1 MSSPRHSAGSL
12 VIGGTM
18 LKKIAHGVVVAFDV
32 LYKVS
37 SAIAR
42 VLLVA
47 MVLIISVNVFMRY
60 ALGSGIR
67 WGEEIALV
75 LVGWF
80 VFLAIPMGV
89 RKKLHIRLH
98 LWRRQIP
105 LLDAILERI
114 AALGV
119 IGVGLVFF
127 IYGNRLIGFAS
138 RSIMPASELSSSILY
153 VVLPLA
159 AILMLYEGVTDL
171 VGYETD
177 TEPRPDTTVAE
188 DDPHA

>member
-1 MSSPRHSAGSL
+1 
-12 VIGGTM
+12 M
-18 LKKIAHGVVVAFDV
+18 LKKIAQFIVTAFDL
-32 LYKVS
+32 LYKIS

-42 VLLVA
+42 ILLVA
-47 MVLIISVNVFMRY
+47 MVLIISTNVFMRY
-60 ALGSGIR
+60 VLGSGIR

-119 IGVGLVFF
+119 IGVGLVFL
-127 IYGNRLIGFAS
+127 INGNRLIGFAS
-138 RSIMPASELSSSILY
+138 RSIMPASKLPSSILY
-153 VVLPLA
+153 AVLPLA
-159 AILMLYEGVTDL
+159 AILMLYEGITDL
-171 VGYETD
+171 IGFETD
-177 TEPRPDTTVAE
+177 VASTPTTKENESYPDTTAAE
-188 DDPHA
+188 DDPHV